1 MRSMSETLTP
11 EQADAALAD
20 AGLAGWT
27 AADGRLRRDY
37 ATAGWPQTL
46 MVVGAIGLVAE
57 AAWHHPDLE
66 VSYARVTVHLT
77 THDAGGLTAKDI
89 ATARAIEDAVLWR
102 PQAGGPLGAGSPEAV
117 VRGG

>member
-1 MRSMSETLTP
+1 MSETLTP
-11 EQADAALAD
+11 EQATAALTE

-77 THDAGGLTAKDI
+77 THDAGGLTAKDV
-89 ATARAIEDAVLWR
+89 ATARAIEDAVTWR
-102 PQAGGPLGAGSPEAV
+102 PPAGSALGAGSPDPM
-117 VRGG
+117 VRADA